1 MVLIWPSLI
10 QVCVIPIK
18 LDSQVET
25 FCYPSALVSSS
36 APSLGSGKHLTF
48 HQEETRTVTI
58 WRRVFGPRIQN
69 NDMKIQV
76 RGKQCDDACQ
86 NGPATSFCSLQERF
100 RFQRPRSYFCPSN
113 DDDTR
118 LFSIPVDPAE
128 RSMFELLM
136 ACVNFSAR
144 SLV

>member
-1 MVLIWPSLI
+1 MVQIWQHMGVNPSLI

-18 LDSQVET
+18 LDSQVGT
-25 FCYPSALVSSS
+25 FCYLTALVSSS

-86 NGPATSFCSLQERF
+86 NGPAASFVVYR
-100 RFQRPRSYFCPSN
+100 R
-113 DDDTR
+113 D
-118 LFSIPVDPAE
+118 FS
-128 RSMFELLM
+128 
-136 ACVNFSAR
+136 FSAPAPIFGLQMMMTHGCFQSLWIRR
-144 SLV
+144 SAACSS

>member
-1 MVLIWPSLI
+1 MVQIWQHMGVNPSLI

-18 LDSQVET
+18 LDSQVGT
-25 FCYPSALVSSS
+25 FCYLTALVSSS

-86 NGPATSFCSLQERF
+86 NGPAASFVVYRRDF
-100 RFQRPRSYFCPSN
+100 G
-113 DDDTR
+113 
-118 LFSIPVDPAE
+118 
-128 RSMFELLM
+128 
-136 ACVNFSAR
+136 FSAPAPIFGLQMMMTHGCFQSLWIRR
-144 SLV
+144 SAACSS